1 MRGRRYDDHRLSRMT
16 IGYCQI
22 FTAKFGAFSPEYLR
36 FGKIR

>member
-22 FTAKFGAFSPEYLR
+22 FTAKFGEMFSRIFALR
-36 FGKIR
+36 